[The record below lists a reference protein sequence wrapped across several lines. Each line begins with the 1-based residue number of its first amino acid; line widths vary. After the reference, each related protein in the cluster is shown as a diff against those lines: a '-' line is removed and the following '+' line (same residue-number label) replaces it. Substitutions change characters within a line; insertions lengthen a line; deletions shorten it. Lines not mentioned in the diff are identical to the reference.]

1 MISKLGSKKTQNQHF
16 LAIFIFPLLKGCYFF
31 MIFLSSNKM
40 VIYLCL
46 FVGLK
51 WGFRKFQLLCSVER
65 LAKGISHSF
74 CQFQMRVFF
83 SEKVQM
89 QQLAKK
95 VADIYER
102 VRHYFII
109 FYLDFCYFQIFG
121 PNKFFL
127 ENRAWTRS

>member
-1 MISKLGSKKTQNQHF
+1 
-16 LAIFIFPLLKGCYFF
+16 
-31 MIFLSSNKM
+31 M

-46 FVGLK
+46 FVGLE

-65 LAKGISHSF
+65 LTKGINHSF
-74 CQFQMRVFF
+74 CQIQMRVFF

-102 VRHYFII
+102 VPHILI
-109 FYLDFCYFQIFG
+109 ST
-121 PNKFFL
+121 N
-127 ENRAWTRS
+127 

>member
-1 MISKLGSKKTQNQHF
+1 M
-16 LAIFIFPLLKGCYFF
+16 AIFIFPLLKGCYFF

-51 WGFRKFQLLCSVER
+51 WGFRKFQLHCSVER
-65 LAKGISHSF
+65 LAEGISHSF
-74 CQFQMRVFF
+74 CQFQMRVIF

-95 VADIYER
+95 WLIFMNAFYSLILDLPSAVIV
-102 VRHYFII
+102 VRSHTIAPETLQWVTFP
-109 FYLDFCYFQIFG
+109 LSNQVQQ
-121 PNKFFL
+121 KFNL
-127 ENRAWTRS
+127 RNC